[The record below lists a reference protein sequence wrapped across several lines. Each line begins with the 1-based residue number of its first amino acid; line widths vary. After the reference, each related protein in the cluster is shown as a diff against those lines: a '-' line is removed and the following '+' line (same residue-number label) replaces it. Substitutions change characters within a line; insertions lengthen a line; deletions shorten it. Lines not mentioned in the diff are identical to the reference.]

1 MELINRQAVLDGI
14 DKYIEKAQ
22 STGTKDDFIS
32 FAELGVKALPSA
44 FEGMTFG
51 EVFKSVFANYIGG
64 VYVGKDY
71 VEVAFNDIKTH
82 ISYYPTEVWD
92 SPYKGVSE

>member
-1 MELINRQAVLDGI
+1 MDLIKREDVKTNTIDIGGYNAVTMMTV
-14 DKYIEKAQ
+14 EK
-22 STGTKDDFIS
+22 I
-32 FAELGVKALPSA
+32 PSA
-44 FEGMTFG
+44 FKDMTFG